1 MGEFR
6 MSQSLYVA
14 RSSNVAARKLGGEM
28 MIMSGRDS
36 TLFTLDEVATIIW
49 ESANGLLTLDEIV
62 ELRICAEFEVE
73 SAGAIQDAETMS
85 KALAEHGILLISR
98 EPIFDSNPAGG

>member
-1 MGEFR
+1 
-6 MSQSLYVA
+6 MSQNLYVA
-14 RSSNVAARKLGGEM
+14 RSSAVAARKLGREM

-49 ESANGLLTLDEIV
+49 ESANGLATLDEIV

-73 SAGAIQDAETMS
+73 PVTAVRDAETMAE
-85 KALAEHGILLISR
+85 ALAQHGILHISR
-98 EPIFDSNPAGG
+98 EPILDSNTSVGSAK